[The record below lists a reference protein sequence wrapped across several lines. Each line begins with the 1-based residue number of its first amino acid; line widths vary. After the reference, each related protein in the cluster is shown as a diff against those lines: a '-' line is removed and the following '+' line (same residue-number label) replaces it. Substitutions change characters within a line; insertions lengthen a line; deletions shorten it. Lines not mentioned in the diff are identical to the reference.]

1 MILQLYL
8 AQRYFKNFLTVLAIF
23 AVIHLVV
30 DLTEQMRRIALNNG
44 DLGDALTLALL
55 NMPSAL
61 YSLFP
66 LVVMLATLVFF
77 LSLARSSELVVVRAS
92 GRSALRATM
101 APISVAALI
110 GVFGILVL
118 NPIVADT
125 QVAHERKLAQV
136 RGAQE
141 RTLAI
146 TQEGLWLRQG
156 TRAKQTVI
164 NAMRANSDGTELFDV
179 TFFNFDPDGRIE
191 ERIDADTARL
201 VAQEWQMSAAKIW
214 DLTVINP
221 EASARSFAQYSVA
234 STLTREQI
242 LDSFGDPSNVSI
254 YALPAFID
262 QLAEAG
268 FAGLSHRVWFQM
280 QLANPLMLMTMVLI
294 GASLTMRHTRFGRTG
309 PLVLSAILMGFG
321 LYFLRSFAQVLGEN
335 GQLSAYLVAWT
346 PPLAGSLLA
355 LGVILHM
362 EDG

>member
-23 AVIHLVV
+23 AVIHMVV
-30 DLTEQMRRIALNNG
+30 DLTEQMRKIALNGG

-101 APISVAALI
+101 APIGVAALI
-110 GVFGILVL
+110 GIIGLLVI

-125 QVAHERKLAQV
+125 QIAHERKLAQV

-156 TRAKQTVI
+156 TRDQQTVI
-164 NAMRANSDGTELFDV
+164 NALRANSDGTQLFDV
-179 TFFNFDPDGRIE
+179 TFYNFDTFGRIE
-191 ERIDADTARL
+191 QRIDADEARL
-201 VAQEWQMSAAKIW
+201 GLQSWDLTRTKIW
-214 DLTVINP
+214 DLTQTNP
-221 EASARSFAQYSVA
+221 EASAESFESYAVP

-242 LDSFGDPSNVSI
+242 LDSFGDPSNISI
-254 YALPAFID
+254 YALPDFIT
-262 QLAEAG
+262 QLQEAG

-280 QLANPLMLMTMVLI
+280 QLANPLMLMSMVLI

-309 PLVLSAILMGFG
+309 PLVLAAILLGFG

-335 GQLSAYLVAWT
+335 GQLSAFIVAWT